1 MRYSNLALESAVF
14 ALLAGNKQHGAKQG
28 LLVRWHMPP
37 IFTRNQ
43 EVKGHFRAHYPARL
57 EVGLRE
63 ALQNRRIDGT
73 RVEPRS
79 WICRD

>member
-1 MRYSNLALESAVF
+1 
-14 ALLAGNKQHGAKQG
+14 
-28 LLVRWHMPP
+28 LVRWQMPP
-37 IFTRNQ
+37 IFAKTQ
-43 EVKGHFRAHYPARL
+43 EVKERFRAHDPARL

-63 ALQNRRIDGT
+63 ALQNIRIDGT

>member
-14 ALLAGNKQHGAKQG
+14 ALLAGDKQHRANQG
-28 LLVRWHMPP
+28 LLVRWQMPP
-37 IFTRNQ
+37 IFAKTQ
-43 EVKGHFRAHYPARL
+43 EVKGRFRAHDPARL

-63 ALQNRRIDGT
+63 ALQNVRIDGS